1 MRRRLTIVLPAVVSM
16 LLVAS
21 SAFAFGDFGDWGDA
35 EDIETHG
42 AGADDD
48 LNTRATEG
56 CPFISPD
63 GKMLFFAS
71 NRGGL
76 SGLDI
81 WVTTRR
87 SENDPWGEPVKLGA
101 PINSPAD
108 DFCPTIS
115 RDGKTF
121 FFVST
126 RDGHCGSTLNADIY
140 TARFDSRLE
149 VDSVTHLGC
158 EVNSPWD
165 EHSPFPATLPGEGPV
180 LFYSSARPANGNDA
194 PGDHDIYVSPMRGGT
209 YRAGHAL
216 SGVNTTDNEGQPN
229 VRRDGRELF
238 FWSDRE
244 EGADIYSAARLS
256 VTGEWG
262 SPENLGPK
270 VNSDDSET
278 RPSLSWDGTTLYF
291 GSTRSGQSDIY
302 VTTR

>member
-1 MRRRLTIVLPAVVSM
+1 MRRRLKIVLPAVVSM

-101 PINSPAD
+101 PINSPEN

-126 RDGHCGSTLNADIY
+126 RDGHCGSTRNADIY

-158 EVNSPWD
+158 EVNSPGTSTA
-165 EHSPFPATLPGEGPV
+165 HSRRRCPERGRCSSIRVPDLPTATTPRATTTSTSHRCAAAPIGRDMPCPASTRLTTRASPTCDAMVGSCSSGAIVRKERTSTRRRACRSPG
-180 LFYSSARPANGNDA
+180 S
-194 PGDHDIYVSPMRGGT
+194 GDHLRTS
-209 YRAGHAL
+209 
-216 SGVNTTDNEGQPN
+216 
-229 VRRDGRELF
+229 VRR
-238 FWSDRE
+238 
-244 EGADIYSAARLS
+244 
-256 VTGEWG
+256 
-262 SPENLGPK
+262 
-270 VNSDDSET
+270 
-278 RPSLSWDGTTLYF
+278 
-291 GSTRSGQSDIY
+291 
-302 VTTR
+302 